1 MYNTSSIRSLTQ
13 RLARGLALA
22 GVIGT
27 LAMASI
33 PTVSAQT
40 TMGSIFGKAPAGD
53 TISVHSD
60 TGAGRTVKVDATG
73 RYKALGMP
81 MGNYTVTLKQGG
93 KAIAEHINVQVVAS
107 RGSEVDFKCG
117 TIKCGE
123 NASTM

>member
-1 MYNTSSIRSLTQ
+1 MYNTSSIRSLTK
-13 RLARGLALA
+13 RLARGMALA

-27 LAMASI
+27 LAMASVS
-33 PTVSAQT
+33 TVSAQT

-53 TISVHSD
+53 SITVHSD

-81 MGNYTVTLKQGG
+81 MGNYTVTLKRDG

-123 NASTM
+123 NANTM